1 MATSP
6 IVENPAKRRN
16 VPAAPSAWMSDK
28 NVKLTMRLAHQFETA
43 AMPPPIP
50 LNLNGPNTITAS
62 TPILLG
68 HPSENH
74 TRFCSPHTAL
84 TSFVSAR
91 HAPGRCCTI
100 DIRGIKISLTCSVS
114 TEAEGVNVVNWRSGG
129 SCLIENSGESEEA
142 NDDCNKG

>member
-50 LNLNGPNTITAS
+50 LNLNG
-62 TPILLG
+62 
-68 HPSENH
+68 
-74 TRFCSPHTAL
+74 
-84 TSFVSAR
+84 
-91 HAPGRCCTI
+91 